1 MPIMST
7 FMIVIVC
14 VVYDSKIMAKLMKN
28 ARIEFADTA
37 NSGSKSE
44 RVVENFVRIIQNE
57 IKVTNRKNNN
67 LKKLV
72 VAFSKIA

>member
-37 NSGSKSE
+37 NTGSKSE
-44 RVVENFVRIIQNE
+44 RIVKNFIRIIQNE

>member
-1 MPIMST
+1 MST
-7 FMIVIVC
+7 CMIVIVY

-28 ARIEFADTA
+28 ARNVFADTA
-37 NSGSKSE
+37 NTGSKSE
-44 RVVENFVRIIQNE
+44 RIVENFMRIIQNE

-72 VAFSKIA
+72 SVSSNM

>member
-1 MPIMST
+1 MST
-7 FMIVIVC
+7 CMIVIVC

-28 ARIEFADTA
+28 DRIEFADTA
-37 NSGSKSE
+37 NTGSKSE
-44 RVVENFVRIIQNE
+44 RVVENFMRIIQNE

-72 VAFSKIA
+72 SVSSNVP